1 MSVPRK
7 PNKSKR
13 IDLSERRQ
21 WKAIIKSAGDPT
33 DASLDIIDM
42 MVFNLIDGST
52 VEFDITALL
61 TEGFTLREIAKEIN
75 NESDRLGDK
84 FIDVTYYFNIDNIIL
99 NVKPMTAKILKNL

>member
-33 DASLDIIDM
+33 DASLDIRH
-42 MVFNLIDGST
+42 DG
-52 VEFDITALL
+52 V
-61 TEGFTLREIAKEIN
+61 
-75 NESDRLGDK
+75 
-84 FIDVTYYFNIDNIIL
+84 
-99 NVKPMTAKILKNL
+99 